1 MSGKGNCYDNAMVET
16 VFKTIKSKLIWRT
29 CYAKRREAE
38 NAIGQYID
46 GFNNPGRRHSA
57 LGYQSPPQYEAARD
71 ATYAA

>member
-16 VFKTIKSKLIWRT
+16 VFKTIKPELIWRT
-29 CYAKRREAE
+29 CYANRREAE

-46 GFNNPGRRHSA
+46 GFYNPRRRHSL
-57 LGYQSPPQYEAARD
+57 LGYQSPLQYEAARD